1 MYQKTAGF
9 YKMDA
14 AKVGRGWHEMGPI
27 RPPSEG
33 RDASLLLRVTRNCPW
48 NRCEFCPTYKNE
60 RYSVR
65 TVEEVKADL
74 ELVQGLAE
82 ELRSASW
89 RLGFA
94 GAVGEEIVLAVI
106 NSNPEIYSRQHNDAR
121 LVRSRLNS
129 LANVANW
136 LATGAKTVFLQ
147 DGNSPQIRTADL
159 VAVLNYIREM
169 FPAVERIT
177 SYARSKTI
185 ARKSFEEILQLR
197 QAGLS
202 RLHIGLESGCD
213 EVLAAVKKGVTAEE
227 HVMAGK
233 KTKEAGITLSEYL
246 MPGLGGKKWSEKH
259 ALDSAR
265 VLSEI
270 DPDFIRLRTLIPRRR
285 TPLYER
291 MLAGEF
297 EPLAEDEVVEE
308 IGLFVENLDCHAYLV
323 SDQMSNLL
331 WEVEGLLPEDK
342 PKILATIRNYL
353 QMPLI
358 ARLKVQLERRL
369 SSYLAVYGRLEEKVA
384 AKVELAAAAVQK
396 EAPDAPGKVRD
407 ALEALK
413 QAFI

>member
-1 MYQKTAGF
+1 MDQKAAGF
-9 YKMDA
+9 YKIDA
-14 AKVGRGWHEMGPI
+14 AKIGRGWHEMGPI

-48 NRCEFCPTYKNE
+48 NRCEFCATYKKE

-65 TVEEVKADL
+65 TVDEIKADL
-74 ELVQGLAE
+74 EVVRGLAE

-94 GAVGEEIVLAVI
+94 GAVGEEIVMAVI
-106 NSNPEIYSRQHNDAR
+106 NSSPEIYSRQQSDAR
-121 LVRSRLNS
+121 LAHARLHS
-129 LANVANW
+129 LVNVANW
-136 LATGAKTVFLQ
+136 LATGARTVFLQ

-159 VAVLNYIREM
+159 VAVLSYIREI
-169 FPAVERIT
+169 FSSVERVT

-185 ARKSFEEILQLR
+185 ARKPFEEVVQLR

-213 EVLAAVKKGVTAEE
+213 EVLAEVKKGVTAEE
-227 HVMAGK
+227 HIAAGK

-246 MPGLGGKKWSEKH
+246 MPGLGGKKWSTKH
-259 ALDSAR
+259 ALESAR

-270 DPDFIRLRTLIPRRR
+270 DPDFIRLRTLVPRRG

-291 MLAGEF
+291 VLAGEF
-297 EPLAEDEVVEE
+297 EPLTEDELVEE
-308 IGLFVENLDCHAYLV
+308 IGLFVENLNCHAYLV

-331 WEVEGLLPEDK
+331 WEIEGRLPEDK
-342 PKILATIRNYL
+342 PKILTVIRNYL

-358 ARLKVQLERRL
+358 SRLKVQLERRL
-369 SSYLAVYGRLEEKVA
+369 SSYLAVYARLEEKVA
-384 AKVELAAAAVQK
+384 AKVEPAAAAVQK
-396 EAPDAPGKVRD
+396 EAPDAPQKVKE
-407 ALEALK
+407 ALDALK

>member
-1 MYQKTAGF
+1 MSQKAAF
-9 YKMDA
+9 YRMDA
-14 AKVGRGWHEMGPI
+14 AKIGRGWHEMGPI

-48 NRCEFCPTYKNE
+48 NRCEFCATYKNE

-65 TVEEVKADL
+65 TVDEVKADL
-74 ELVQGLAE
+74 AVVQGLAE

-121 LVRSRLNS
+121 LVRERLHS

-227 HVMAGK
+227 HIMAGK

-270 DPDFIRLRTLIPRRR
+270 DPDFIRLRTLVPRRG

-297 EPLAEDEVVEE
+297 EPLTEDEMVEE
-308 IGLFVENLDCHAYLV
+308 IGLFVENLECHAYLV

-331 WEVEGLLPEDK
+331 WEIEGRLPEDK

-353 QMPLI
+353 QMPLS

-384 AKVELAAAAVQK
+384 AKVELAAEALQK
-396 EAPDAPGKVRD
+396 ETPDAPGKVKD
-407 ALEALK
+407 ALDALK

>member
-1 MYQKTAGF
+1 
-9 YKMDA
+9 
-14 AKVGRGWHEMGPI
+14 MGPI

-48 NRCEFCPTYKNE
+48 NRCEFCATYKGK

-74 ELVQGLAE
+74 EVVRGLAE

-89 RLGFA
+89 RLGF
-94 GAVGEEIVLAVI
+94 GGTVGEEVVLAVI
-106 NSNPEIYSRQHNDAR
+106 NSNPEIYSRQYNDAELVHAR
-121 LVRSRLNS
+121 LHS

-136 LATGAKTVFLQ
+136 LASGAKTVFLQ

-159 VAVLNYIREM
+159 VAILNYIREI
-169 FPAVERIT
+169 FPTVERIT

-185 ARKSFEEILQLR
+185 ARKSFEEILQLH

-227 HVMAGK
+227 HIVAGK

-270 DPDFIRLRTLIPRRR
+270 DPDFIRLRTLVPRRGS
-285 TPLYER
+285 PLLER
-291 MLAGEF
+291 VLAGDF
-297 EPLAEDEVVEE
+297 ELLTEDEAVEE
-308 IGLFVENLDCHAYLV
+308 IGLFVENLECHAYLV
-323 SDQMSNLL
+323 SDQMCNLL
-331 WEVEGLLPEDK
+331 WEIEGQLPKDK
-342 PKILATIRNYL
+342 PKILSTIRNYL
-353 QMPLI
+353 RMPLS
-358 ARLKVQLERRL
+358 ARLKMQLERRL
-369 SSYLAVYGRLEEKVA
+369 SSYLAVYGRLEEKTA
-384 AKVELAAAAVQK
+384 AKVELAAEAVQK

-407 ALEALK
+407 ALDALK